1 MTNKKE
7 TMVEML
13 RRIYKDIES
22 GNTKNYGKNFI
33 GDMVLA
39 RPEINKQFRLLK
51 EAKVEYD
58 DKLVYKVLENVGV
71 AKYF

>member
-1 MTNKKE
+1 MERKE